1 MVTAR
6 GNLLHRF
13 GFSDATLLVAFELLK
28 LQALD
33 TYLMFSLVNVVN
45 LSLLYLS
52 AYLFKYAFNCGGI
65 FARLLPIHDAI
76 SSMLLVLID
85 CIH

>member
-13 GFSDATLLVAFELLK
+13 GFSDATLLVALELLE

-52 AYLFKYAFNCGGI
+52 ACLFKYAFNCGGI

-85 CIH
+85 CIQ